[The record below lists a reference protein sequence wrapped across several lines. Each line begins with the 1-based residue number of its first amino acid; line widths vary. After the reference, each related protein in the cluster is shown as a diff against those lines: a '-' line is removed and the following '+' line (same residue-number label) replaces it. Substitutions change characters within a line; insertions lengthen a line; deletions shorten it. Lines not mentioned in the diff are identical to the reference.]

1 MCTVV
6 EKFGSDPAVLK
17 WSVVRGDSSMI
28 RIDFLENDETT
39 KYDTTGWSFEASA
52 YDPKTDILDP
62 LTVVAGSGYV
72 QIKID
77 PDLSAYWGTTYRS
90 TVAELM
96 FDLQV
101 TIDDT
106 VWTPVIG
113 SITVLGDVS
122 GSL

>member
-17 WSVVRGDSSMI
+17 WSVVRGDSSLI
-28 RIDFLENDETT
+28 RIDFLNNDEITN
-39 KYDTTGWSFEASA
+39 YDTTGWLFEASA

-62 LTVVAGSGYV
+62 LTVVPGSGYV

-77 PDLSAYWGTTYRS
+77 PDLSAYWGTAYRS
-90 TVAELM
+90 TVAELL

-113 SITVLGDVS
+113 TITVLGDVS